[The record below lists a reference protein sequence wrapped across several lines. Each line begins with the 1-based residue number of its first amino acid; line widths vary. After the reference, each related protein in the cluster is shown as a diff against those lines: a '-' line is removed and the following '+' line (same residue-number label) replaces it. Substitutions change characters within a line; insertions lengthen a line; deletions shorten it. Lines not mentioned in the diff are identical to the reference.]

1 MRHLNRHLFLVSLL
15 FITLTVEAVQLGS
28 AKGSAIFGRPLDLT
42 VQVRLEA
49 PAEEA
54 LNCFSAD
61 VFQADNKFDAG
72 RVRLDVLPAANGVD
86 ATIRVR
92 SVTAIN
98 EPWAKVI
105 LRSTCGT
112 RITKQYD
119 FLTDFAAD
127 SPANSALAETSTAS
141 TTAPIA
147 AAAATKA
154 PKTAA
159 EAPVSNWS
167 VKRSQAKA
175 ETMAL
180 KPKNQVAQV
189 ARAPQ
194 KKMAPE
200 ALATLEI
207 KKTTELVAQAVG
219 QPRLKMETFE
229 LTDEHQVLLKL
240 STALVAPTGM
250 RTPEEIQALA
260 QATAVWRALNAMPA
274 VATSTTTAPAVVAQA
289 KVDTIE
295 TLPAILP
302 ALVNQKLAGK
312 SEFSNLMVYGLISLL
327 TLTLGC
333 IAWLWLRVRKA
344 TRAGYGWLNDSLSEE
359 AVADHEPTQ
368 FLHTN
373 FHETFAQEE
382 PEHLLNDEPES
393 STALEAAAAE
403 ETEAKVKAETE
414 TEAVID
420 HELINELAEDQHKA
434 TPNIVSE
441 KPVVNAFPDH
451 FDDPRF
457 DERVLRVKKKD
468 RAITHEA
475 PIVSSV
481 ELMDLVLA
489 DIPPKLRSVGAPS
502 SEAADK
508 SSFTAVTKTAKAKD
522 DSKSNLIDFDFFAE
536 PEPLNKPT
544 RFIR

>member
-1 MRHLNRHLFLVSLL
+1 
-15 FITLTVEAVQLGS
+15 
-28 AKGSAIFGRPLDLT
+28 
-42 VQVRLEA
+42 
-49 PAEEA
+49 
-54 LNCFSAD
+54 
-61 VFQADNKFDAG
+61 
-72 RVRLDVLPAANGVD
+72 
-86 ATIRVR
+86 
-92 SVTAIN
+92 
-98 EPWAKVI
+98 
-105 LRSTCGT
+105 
-112 RITKQYD
+112 
-119 FLTDFAAD
+119 LTDFAAD
-127 SPANSALAETSTAS
+127 YPANSALAETSTAS

-154 PKTAA
+154 PKTTA

-189 ARAPQ
+189 ARVPQ
-194 KKMAPE
+194 KKIAPE

-240 STALVAPTGM
+240 STALVAPSGM

-274 VATSTTTAPAVVAQA
+274 VAAPTTTAPAPAVVAQA

-344 TRAGYGWLNDSLSEE
+344 TRAGYGWLNDSLSEA

-403 ETEAKVKAETE
+403 ETEAEAKV
-414 TEAVID
+414 EAVVD

-434 TPNIVSE
+434 TPSIVSE

-468 RAITHEA
+468 RAIAHEA

-489 DIPPKLRSVGAPS
+489 DIPPKLRSVSVPS

-508 SSFTAVTKTAKAKD
+508 SIFTAVTKTAKAKD